1 MGVHFSVGGFIFRR
15 GLALIGVQ
23 KRFMDRGGEPPCSPP
38 GQALASICCNMFKK
52 KQVLQYVLED
62 LQKKDLE
69 VTREGTS
76 SQLILKNLF

>member
-1 MGVHFSVGGFIFRR
+1 MGTFFDRVSEKIHGPGR
-15 GLALIGVQ
+15 GATMLPTRA
-23 KRFMDRGGEPPCSPP
+23 S
-38 GQALASICCNMFKK
+38 LASICCNMFKK